1 MIVMSVYFLCLKI
14 LSLVNGEGDTALA
27 YFLTTYPRF
36 SPSHLHKL
44 FLNWR
49 PCNNTNCKYNRH
61 LGPISITSQKD
72 IDPPAKSNP
81 DDSFGKASGSS
92 SQGMPGSSSQ
102 PSQQGASNESDDK
115 KASASSSQ
123 KRKVSDNPILTRRG
137 LQNRTG
143 SLRLNVKEKGGAHN
157 SEYASSP
164 VTPSIRLI
172 ANLKFGP
179 IEVNSCSGLTPQVM
193 QPQTAAENLHALQQQ
208 QHHQQHL
215 QQGGTPSRK
224 SGASNLSPFFPIPD
238 VHEQP
243 QVIITPPLAGAT
255 EEDQCKCPF
264 NKARLLWNTTF
275 QASVFYLAKNWPCV
289 VSSIMCSEWRSASSQ
304 LKFVDCNKLDVFVE
318 NLLSNPYSVLI
329 EVFVKTLMNRF
340 LESKISENAKL
351 LPTLHRMNPIDQ
363 TSFTGKTFNSL
374 LPWLTV
380 HRFVR
385 SLVRQLSV
393 GLSKNTLPDGNLKLK
408 IGRRANKN
416 NTKKEIKMREC
427 LKYVLIYFNLSNNG
441 LILLISNY
449 LPSRGLVELKPVTM
463 SFLTIPYLR

>member
-1 MIVMSVYFLCLKI
+1 MIFFSFVRTLQI

-72 IDPPAKSNP
+72 IDPPAKPNS
-81 DDSFGKASGSS
+81 DDLFGNSSKASGSS
-92 SQGMPGSSSQ
+92 SQGISGSSSQ
-102 PSQQGASNESDDK
+102 PSQQGSSNESDDK
-115 KASASSSQ
+115 KASAASQ

-143 SLRLNVKEKGGAHN
+143 SLRLNVKEKGGTHN
-157 SEYASSP
+157 SEFASSP

-193 QPQTAAENLHALQQQ
+193 QPQTAVENLHPMQQQ
-208 QHHQQHL
+208 QQQQHHHHHQQHL
-215 QQGGTPSRK
+215 QQGGTSSRK
-224 SGASNLSPFFPIPD
+224 SGASNLSPFFPIP
-238 VHEQP
+238 VGHEQP
-243 QVIITPPLAGAT
+243 QVIITPPQVTEAT
-255 EEDQCKCPF
+255 VEEDQCKCPF

-427 LKYVLIYFNLSNNG
+427 LKCVAFNLVFSILQKYFFSN
-441 LILLISNY
+441 
-449 LPSRGLVELKPVTM
+449 
-463 SFLTIPYLR
+463 

>member
-1 MIVMSVYFLCLKI
+1 MFGNS
-14 LSLVNGEGDTALA
+14 
-27 YFLTTYPRF
+27 
-36 SPSHLHKL
+36 
-44 FLNWR
+44 
-49 PCNNTNCKYNRH
+49 NTNN
-61 LGPISITSQKD
+61 
-72 IDPPAKSNP
+72 
-81 DDSFGKASGSS
+81 KASGSS
-92 SQGMPGSSSQ
+92 SQASTSSSQ
-102 PSQQGASNESDDK
+102 FSKQGPNEPGDK
-115 KASASSSQ
+115 KSTSSASQ

-157 SEYASSP
+157 TEFASSP

-193 QPQTAAENLHALQQQ
+193 QPQTAAENLHGMQH
-208 QHHQQHL
+208 HHQQ
-215 QQGGTPSRK
+215 QGSSSRK
-224 SGASNLSPFFPIPD
+224 SAAENLSPFFPIPD
-238 VHEQP
+238 GQP
-243 QVIITPPLAGAT
+243 QVIITPHPIAAA
-255 EEDQCKCPF
+255 EESQCRCHF

-289 VSSIMCSEWRSASSQ
+289 VSSIMCSEWRGASSQ

-351 LPTLHRMNPIDQ
+351 LPSLHRMNPIDQ
-363 TSFTGKTFNSL
+363 TSFSGKTFNSL

-427 LKYVLIYFNLSNNG
+427 LKYVWFLFSFC
-441 LILLISNY
+441 IL
-449 LPSRGLVELKPVTM
+449 
-463 SFLTIPYLR
+463 